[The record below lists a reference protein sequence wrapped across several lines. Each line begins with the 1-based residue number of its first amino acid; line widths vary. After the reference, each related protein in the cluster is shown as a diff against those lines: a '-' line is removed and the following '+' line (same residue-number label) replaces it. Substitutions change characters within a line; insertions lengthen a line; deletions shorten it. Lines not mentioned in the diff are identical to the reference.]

1 MSKVFIGGSRH
12 ITSLS
17 PDVSSRL
24 DRIIN
29 RQYAVLVGDANGAD
43 KAVQTYLQSKGYRDV
58 KVFCAGG
65 ACRNNCGLW
74 PVRSVATD
82 ERNGTFGFY
91 SSKDRVMAEE
101 ATVGL
106 MIWDGKSKGTLMN
119 VLRLLSAGKNATVYL
134 SSLNKFISLKCVV
147 DWESFV
153 AAYASDQS
161 EQIERL
167 AASEQ
172 LVVKELQP
180 ALF

>member
-12 ITSLS
+12 VSSLS
-17 PDVSSRL
+17 ADVRSRL
-24 DRIIN
+24 DRIMD
-29 RQYAVLVGDANGAD
+29 RQYSVILGDANGAD
-43 KAVQTYLQSKGYRDV
+43 KAVQAYLQSKGYRDV
-58 KVFCAGG
+58 VVFCAGG
-65 ACRNNCGLW
+65 PCRNNCGFW
-74 PVRSVATD
+74 PVRSIATN
-82 ERNGTFGFY
+82 EKTGTFGFY

-119 VLRLLSAGKNATVYL
+119 VLRLLSGGKTATVYL
-134 SSLNKFISLKCVV
+134 SLLNKFIALKCVA

-153 AAYASDQS
+153 VAYASDQR

-167 AASEQ
+167 AALEG
-172 LVVKELQP
+172 LAVKELQA